1 MKQHTRDEL
10 AKMTGRELTA
20 TYNAITG
27 KTIKAGSYSRPK
39 LVKMIEDAWAD
50 TPVRE
55 TADVPADEPKKDAPK
70 KDAPELVAVAD
81 IARELGLNPK
91 VVRARLRRLYASGR
105 ISELPAPQTGWTFL
119 PRDREAITRII
130 KNDK

>member
-55 TADVPADEPKKDAPK
+55 TADVPADEPKKDAP
-70 KDAPELVAVAD
+70 ELVAVAD

>member
-1 MKQHTRDEL
+1 MNAYNAYRPEDL
-10 AKMTGRELTA
+10 LKMTAAELT
-20 TYNAITG
+20 TVYNALAE
-27 KTIKAGSYSRPK
+27 KNVKPGSYSKAK
-39 LVKMIEDAWAD
+39 LVEMIQAAGTDA
-50 TPVRE
+50 P
-55 TADVPADEPKKDAPK
+55 ADVPADEPKKDAPK

-130 KNDK
+130 KNEK